1 MKIFLDIW
9 LVLIRITGNLPISL
23 TNVAIFL
30 FNFYLD

>member
-1 MKIFLDIW
+1 MKIFWDLW
-9 LVLIRITGNLPISL
+9 LVLIRIAGNLQISL